1 MKLFITLY
9 IHFDLGRLLVL
20 FFPGDQQ
27 LLKYLLE
34 VPALQVYLEV
44 PVVQIVLSPPLVLVS
59 RNSQVVLVAR
69 TALAVLEDHVLL
81 LNLPDLEVLEDQVL
95 LELRDGPIKM
105 NNIRRIMLEIIFEV
119 LKMCLN
125 YEVFQFFN
133 NLRFLQEC
141 LESLACL
148 EHLVV
153 LIYRVGLFPHDHL
166 LAQPAPTD

>member
-9 IHFDLGRLLVL
+9 IHFDLCPLLVL

-27 LLKYLLE
+27 LLKHLLG
-34 VPALQVYLEV
+34 VPFLQVYLEV
-44 PVVQIVLSPPLVLVS
+44 PVVQIVLSPLLVLVF

-105 NNIRRIMLEIIFEV
+105 NNIRRTVNRNNF
-119 LKMCLN
+119 LK
-125 YEVFQFFN
+125 
-133 NLRFLQEC
+133 
-141 LESLACL
+141 
-148 EHLVV
+148 
-153 LIYRVGLFPHDHL
+153 L
-166 LAQPAPTD
+166 LK

>member
-1 MKLFITLY
+1 M
-9 IHFDLGRLLVL
+9 VL

-27 LLKYLLE
+27 LLKHLLE
-34 VPALQVYLEV
+34 VPVLQVYLEV
-44 PVVQIVLSPPLVLVS
+44 PVVQIVLFPPLVLVF
-59 RNSQVVLVAR
+59 RNSQVVPVAR

-81 LNLPDLEVLEDQVL
+81 LNLPDLEVLEDLAL

-105 NNIRRIMLEIIFEV
+105 SNIRRIMLEIIFEV
-119 LKMCLN
+119 VNLN

-141 LESLACL
+141 LESLVCL
-148 EHLVV
+148 GRLVV

-166 LAQPAPTD
+166 LAQQAPIDYENDDYIEDIHT